1 MPAEPPVVA
10 FADQAAWRAWLAE
23 HHAGAPE
30 GVWVQLARK
39 ASGIDSVDYAQA
51 LEVALCFGWIDG
63 QAKGLDETHW
73 LRRFTPRRSRSI
85 WSKINRAK
93 AEALV
98 AAGEMQPAGLAE
110 IERAKA
116 DGRWAAAYDGPRT
129 STVPDDLAAAFAD
142 NLAARDFFLTLD
154 STNRY
159 AILHRL
165 QTAKKPETRARRLAQ
180 FVEMLSEHRTIYPSR
195 RQGTDAG

>member
-1 MPAEPPVVA
+1 VTSGDPPVVS
-10 FADQAAWRAWLAE
+10 FADQAAWRAWLAA
-23 HHAGAPE
+23 HHGDGPE
-30 GVWVQLARK
+30 GVWLKIAKKGSAVV
-39 ASGIDSVDYAQA
+39 SVDYAQA
-51 LEVALCFGWIDG
+51 LEVALCYGWIDG
-63 QAKGLDETHW
+63 QKRGLDETHW
-73 LRRFTPRRSRSI
+73 LQRFSPRRSRSI

-98 AAGEMQPAGLAE
+98 ATGEMQPAGLAE

-116 DGRWAAAYDGPRT
+116 DGRWEAAYDGQRT

-142 NLAARDFFLTLD
+142 NAVAREFFATLD

-180 FVEMLSEHRTIYPSR
+180 FVEMLSEHRTIHPGR
-195 RQGTDAG
+195 